1 MLRSSL
7 LPHKQLEIMEDATP
21 TLTGQLAG
29 VIREAADRTALIY
42 REGDTVRTFTYG
54 QVYRH
59 SLAVAGWLRAQE
71 VEKGDRVAILL
82 ENRPQ
87 WPISYFGTLSAG
99 AVAVPLDPVSRWDH
113 IHYVLEQTRAKIIFT
128 FPQAPLSQLQQL
140 PFLEKIVVVGLAG
153 ESNGKIINFAEV
165 LQSSGSE
172 TGLPV
177 IGPDDLASIIYT
189 SGTTGIPKGV
199 MLTHKNF
206 CANYRGI
213 AKLNA
218 IRPDDN
224 LLAILPLHHAFPFTA
239 TLLLPIFSRVKITYL
254 DTLKAEAILRC
265 IKEQQVTILMLTPQ
279 VLQHFYHGMQRQLEL
294 IPWPLRPPLL
304 AYLNFSRRLSQ
315 FLGINPARPLLKKFR
330 SALGEQ
336 FRFFVSGGAKLPES
350 LAENL
355 ARLGFTVLE
364 GYGLTETAPVVTF
377 NPPAAPRLG
386 SAGQPLDGVEVRILN
401 PGADGIGEVLIRG
414 DNVMLGYFHN
424 EAATREVLK
433 DGWFHSGDLGH
444 LDRDGYL
451 YIQGRIKDIIVLASG
466 KNISAEEVGQHYLQA
481 PAIKEIF
488 VTTDR
493 NAEKL
498 AAVVVPD
505 LDFFRKIGE
514 TDIYAKVKWDLELLS
529 RSLEPYKRIKDFVLI
544 NEELP
549 KTRLGKV
556 KIYEAQRIYQERAGK
571 RYEKKK
577 LAVEEGLSPVGE
589 TVVAV
594 LARQIEDSRIS
605 LDDHV
610 GLDLGLDSLG
620 LVELLAALE
629 SRFNLQ
635 IKDDEFTGIFT
646 VRELIRFIEA
656 KSPEAAREPEAETAA
671 WGSMLMTDPPPA
683 LLRRLGMQGGFT
695 ARLATQGLASLAGF
709 LFKWLFNL
717 KVYGRERLTG
727 QGYILCPNHGSYLDG
742 FILAYAVPG
751 PLRHRLFSLGYSGYF
766 DVPVVRDL
774 LKLIRVIPVDSARNV
789 VAAMQVSSYILRNG
803 QILSVF
809 PEGFRTPN
817 GEVGQF
823 KKGVAILARELDVK
837 LVPVYIQGSF
847 EAWPPG
853 VRLPR
858 PHPIRLCFG
867 RKHSWQ
873 ELKAR
878 GLKIGPKATDYDAI
892 RLGLREEVLRLKE
905 TLGGK

>member
-1 MLRSSL
+1 M
-7 LPHKQLEIMEDATP
+7 QDAAS

-42 REGDTVRTFTYG
+42 REGDAVQEFTFG

-59 SLAVAGWLRAQE
+59 SRAVAGWLQAQK

-82 ENRPQ
+82 ENRPE
-87 WPISYFGTLSAG
+87 WPISYFGTLLAG

-113 IHYVLEQTRAKIIFT
+113 VHYALEETRAKVIFT

-140 PFLEKIVVVGLAG
+140 PFLEKIVVVAENGK
-153 ESNGKIINFAEV
+153 SNGKIINFAEV

-172 TGLPV
+172 ASLPA
-177 IGPDDLASIIYT
+177 IDPGDLASIIYT
-189 SGTTGIPKGV
+189 SGTTGMPKGV
-199 MLTHKNF
+199 RLTHKNF
-206 CANYRGI
+206 LANYRGI

-218 IRPDDN
+218 IGPDDN
-224 LLAILPLHHAFPFTA
+224 LLAILPLHHAFPFMA
-239 TLLLPIFSRVKITYL
+239 TLLLPLLSGVKITYL
-254 DTLKAEAILRC
+254 DTLKAEAVLRC
-265 IKEQQVTILMLTPQ
+265 VKEQRVTILMLTPQ
-279 VLQHFYHGMQRQLEL
+279 VLQHFYQGMQRQLEL
-294 IPWPLRPPLL
+294 IPWPLRPVLL
-304 AYLNFSRRLSQ
+304 AYLNASRRMSRC
-315 FLGINPARPLLKKFR
+315 LGINPARPLLKKIR
-330 SALGEQ
+330 NALGEQ

-377 NPPAAPRLG
+377 NPPAAPRPG
-386 SAGQPLDGVEVRILN
+386 SAGLPLAGVEVRILN

-414 DNVMLGYFHN
+414 DNVMPGYFHN
-424 EAATREVLK
+424 EPATREVLK
-433 DGWFHSGDLGH
+433 DGWFHSGDLGY
-444 LDRDGYL
+444 LDQDGYL
-451 YIQGRIKDIIVLASG
+451 YIQGRIKDIIVLTSG
-466 KNISAEEVGQHYLQA
+466 KKISAEEVGQHYLQA

-488 VTTDR
+488 ITTDR
-493 NAEKL
+493 HAEKL
-498 AAVVVPD
+498 TAVVVPD

-514 TDIYAKVKWDLELLS
+514 TDLYAKVKWDLELRS

-556 KIYEAQRIYQERAGK
+556 KIHEAQRIYQERAGK

-577 LAVEEGLSPVGE
+577 PAVEEGLSPVGE

-605 LDDHV
+605 LDDHLE
-610 GLDLGLDSLG
+610 LDLGLDSLG

-629 SRFNLQ
+629 KRFSLT
-635 IKDDEFTGIFT
+635 IKGDEFTGIFT
-646 VRELIRFIEA
+646 VRELIGFIEA
-656 KSPEAAREPEAETAA
+656 KNPEAAPEPEAETGA
-671 WGSMLMTDPPPA
+671 WGSRLKLDPAPA
-683 LLRRLGMQGGFT
+683 LLRNLGMEGGFM
-695 ARLATQGLASLAGF
+695 ARLVTQGLASITGLLYKGM
-709 LFKWLFNL
+709 FNL

-766 DVPVVRDL
+766 DVPVVRNL
-774 LKLIRVIPVDSARNV
+774 LRLIRVIPVDSARNL

-803 QILSVF
+803 QVLSIF
-809 PEGFRTPN
+809 PEGVRTPN

-853 VRLPR
+853 VSLPR
-858 PHPIRLCFG
+858 RHPIRVYFG

-878 GLKIGPKATDYDAI
+878 GLMIDPQAADYDAI

>member
-1 MLRSSL
+1 
-7 LPHKQLEIMEDATP
+7 MEDATS
-21 TLTGQLAG
+21 TLTGQLAE
-29 VIREAADRTALIY
+29 VIREAAARTALIY
-42 REGDTVRTFTYG
+42 REGDAVQEFTYG
-54 QVYRH
+54 QVYRD
-59 SLAVAGWLRAQE
+59 SLAAAGWLQAQG

-82 ENRPQ
+82 ENCPQ
-87 WPISYFGTLSAG
+87 WPISYFGALSAG

-113 IHYVLEQTRAKIIFT
+113 IHYTLEETQAKVIFT
-128 FPQAPLSQLQQL
+128 SPQAPLSQLQQL
-140 PFLEKIVVVGLAG
+140 PYLEKIVVVGLDG
-153 ESNGKIINFAEV
+153 ESNGKIINFTEV
-165 LQSSGSE
+165 LESPGSE
-172 TGLPV
+172 AGLPAT
-177 IGPDDLASIIYT
+177 GPDDLASIIYT

-206 CANYRGI
+206 LANYRGV
-213 AKLNA
+213 ARLDA
-218 IRPDDN
+218 VGPDDN

-239 TLLLPIFSRVKITYL
+239 TLLLPLFSGVKITYL
-254 DTLKAEAILRC
+254 DSLKAEAILRC
-265 IKEQQVTILMLTPQ
+265 VKEQRVTILVLTPQ
-279 VLQHFYHGMQRQLEL
+279 VLQHFYQGMKRQLERL
-294 IPWPLRPPLL
+294 PWPLRPLLL
-304 AYLNFSRRLSQ
+304 AYLNSSRRLSRY
-315 FLGINPARPLLKKFR
+315 LGVNPARPLHKKFR
-330 SALGEQ
+330 RALGEQ

-377 NPPAAPRLG
+377 NPPTAPRLG
-386 SAGQPLDGVEVRILN
+386 SAGRPLAGVEVRILN

-414 DNVMLGYFHN
+414 DNVMPGYFRH

-433 DGWFHSGDLGH
+433 DGWFHSGDLGY

-466 KNISAEEVGQHYLQA
+466 KNISQEEVAQHYLQA
-481 PAIKEIF
+481 PSIKEIF

-493 NAEKL
+493 DAEKL
-498 AAVVVPD
+498 TAVVVPD
-505 LDFFRKIGE
+505 LDFFRRIGE
-514 TDIYAKVKWDLELLS
+514 EIYSKVKWDLELLS
-529 RSLEPYKRIKDFVLI
+529 RSLEPYKRIKDFVII

-556 KIYEAQRIYQERAGK
+556 KIHEAQRIYQERAGK

-577 LAVEEGLSPVGE
+577 PAVEEDLSPVGE

-605 LDDHV
+605 LDDHLE
-610 GLDLGLDSLG
+610 LDLGLDSLG
-620 LVELLAALE
+620 LVELLGALE
-629 SRFNLQ
+629 SRFNLK

-656 KSPEAAREPEAETAA
+656 KNPAAAREPVVDTAA
-671 WGSMLMTDPPPA
+671 WGSLLRQDPPPA
-683 LLRRLGMQGGFT
+683 LLRSLGMEGGFM
-695 ARLATQGLASLAGF
+695 ARLVTQGLASVMGF
-709 LFKWLFNL
+709 WLKRMFNL
-717 KVYGRERLTG
+717 EVYGQEGLTG
-727 QGYILCPNHGSYLDG
+727 QGYVLCPNHGSYLDG
-742 FILAYAVPG
+742 FIVAYAVPG
-751 PLRHRLFSLGYSGYF
+751 PLRPRLFSLGYSGYF
-766 DVPVVRDL
+766 DVPVIRDL
-774 LKLIRVIPVDSARNV
+774 LRLIRVIPVDSARNL

-803 QILSVF
+803 QILSIF
-809 PEGFRTPN
+809 PEGFRTPT

-823 KKGVAILARELDVK
+823 KKGVAILARELEVK

-853 VRLPR
+853 ESRPR
-858 PHPIRLCFG
+858 PHPIRVFFG

-873 ELKAR
+873 ELKAQ
-878 GLKIGPKATDYDAI
+878 GLKVNPQATDYDAI

>member
-1 MLRSSL
+1 M
-7 LPHKQLEIMEDATP
+7 
-21 TLTGQLAG
+21 
-29 VIREAADRTALIY
+29 RE
-42 REGDTVRTFTYG
+42 FTYG
-54 QVYRH
+54 CLYRH
-59 SLAVAGWLRAQE
+59 SLAVAGWLQAQG

-87 WPISYFGTLSAG
+87 WPIGYFGTLLAG

-113 IHYVLEQTRAKIIFT
+113 VHHALEQTRAKIIFT

-140 PFLEKIVVVGLAG
+140 PCLEKIVVVELPG

-165 LQSSGSE
+165 LKSSGSE
-172 TGLPV
+172 AGLPV
-177 IGPDDLASIIYT
+177 ICPDDLASIIYT

-265 IKEQQVTILMLTPQ
+265 VKEQQVTILVLTPL

-294 IPWPLRPPLL
+294 IPWPLRRLLL
-304 AYLNFSRRLSQ
+304 AYLSFSRRISK
-315 FLGINPARPLLKKFR
+315 FLGVNPAQPLLQKIR
-330 SALGEQ
+330 SVLGEQ
-336 FRFFVSGGAKLPES
+336 FRFFAIGGAKLPES

-377 NPPAAPRLG
+377 NSPEAHRLG
-386 SAGQPLDGVEVRILN
+386 SAGRPLDGVEVRILN

-414 DNVMLGYFHN
+414 DNVMPGYFQD

-488 VTTDR
+488 VTTDLH
-493 NAEKL
+493 AEKL

-514 TDIYAKVKWDLELLS
+514 TDIYDKVKWDLELLS

-549 KTRLGKV
+549 KTRLREGQNIRSSADLPGAGRQTIRKE
-556 KIYEAQRIYQERAGK
+556 KAGRGRRAIPGW
-571 RYEKKK
+571 RDR
-577 LAVEEGLSPVGE
+577 GGSLSP
-589 TVVAV
+589 
-594 LARQIEDSRIS
+594 
-605 LDDHV
+605 
-610 GLDLGLDSLG
+610 
-620 LVELLAALE
+620 
-629 SRFNLQ
+629 
-635 IKDDEFTGIFT
+635 
-646 VRELIRFIEA
+646 
-656 KSPEAAREPEAETAA
+656 
-671 WGSMLMTDPPPA
+671 
-683 LLRRLGMQGGFT
+683 
-695 ARLATQGLASLAGF
+695 
-709 LFKWLFNL
+709 
-717 KVYGRERLTG
+717 
-727 QGYILCPNHGSYLDG
+727 PN
-742 FILAYAVPG
+742 
-751 PLRHRLFSLGYSGYF
+751 
-766 DVPVVRDL
+766 
-774 LKLIRVIPVDSARNV
+774 
-789 VAAMQVSSYILRNG
+789 
-803 QILSVF
+803 
-809 PEGFRTPN
+809 
-817 GEVGQF
+817 
-823 KKGVAILARELDVK
+823 
-837 LVPVYIQGSF
+837 
-847 EAWPPG
+847 
-853 VRLPR
+853 
-858 PHPIRLCFG
+858 
-867 RKHSWQ
+867 
-873 ELKAR
+873 
-878 GLKIGPKATDYDAI
+878 
-892 RLGLREEVLRLKE
+892 
-905 TLGGK
+905 